1 MNKLAFFSKVWM
13 LAIVALVTISGLGLD
28 QLLIGGRW

>member
-13 LAIVALVTISGLGLD
+13 LAIVDLVTINGLGLD